1 LLRTRILS
9 VVTAGVLVGG
19 ALVAFAPASG
29 AADQQ
34 LLGCAGITAAAT
46 LNPTL
51 KSGDAKYI
59 KAAAKGTSGACL
71 VDEGIANN
79 QSTQDVKYLLD
90 DQTNNN
96 NVLNITKFAGVL
108 AGSVGCNTTDPSLL
122 NDYPAAYPIQGKIV
136 VFFAQL
142 DALAHPIQSQM
153 YVRGGRDPLDPNP
166 ANFTLEGIAIKGP
179 GVGGNVTA
187 TDQFFPNLLSTKNL
201 NILDCVA
208 NPATKNASLAAL
220 DITQSDGSD
229 AGTALDLMAITIPQ
243 N

>member
-1 LLRTRILS
+1 

-19 ALVAFAPASG
+19 ALVAFAPSSG
-29 AADQQ
+29 AADQT
-34 LLGCAGITAAAT
+34 LVGCSGITSAAT

-96 NVLNITKFAGVL
+96 NLLNITKFAGVL
-108 AGSVGCNTTDPSLL
+108 AGSVSCNSTDPSLL
-122 NDYPAAYPIQGKIV
+122 TDYPAAYPIQGKLVI
-136 VFFAQL
+136 FFSQL
-142 DALAHPIQSQM
+142 DALLHPIQSQL
-153 YVRGGRDPLDPNP
+153 YVRGGRDPLDPNF
-166 ANFTLEGIAIKGP
+166 ANFTLKGISIKGP
-179 GVGGNVTA
+179 GVGGDVSA
-187 TDQFFPNLLSTKNL
+187 TLQFFPNLFSTKNL
-201 NILDCVA
+201 NITDCIA

-229 AGTALDLMAITIPQ
+229 AGTAVDNLTISIP
-243 N
+243 NA